1 MNEADPAS
9 GLGLKLA
16 LTAIFVALNGFFVA
30 AEFALVKV
38 RPTRIEALAR
48 TGDSKALVVQSI
60 LKNLNAYLSGC
71 QLGITIASLVLG
83 WLAEPAIAKL
93 LVVGLQAAGVVVPD
107 TGVLHIVALAIALTI
122 VTILHM
128 TIGEQAPKIWAIQE
142 PEKLALWC
150 AYPLKLFF
158 SLFRPFIWLVDRISS
173 FLLRLVGLQVA
184 DEHGGVEDV
193 EELRAILRAASE
205 AGHISGRQ
213 RTLGENILGLM
224 RLEVR
229 HIMLPRVD
237 VVYLST
243 SKSDDENLEIIK
255 SAGHSRYPFC
265 NPDLDTVTGLVHTRD
280 VVRRLIQEDTVDL
293 EKLVRPFPSV
303 PDTQPIARLIL
314 DMQRGQAHSALVVDE
329 HGTSVG
335 MVFLEDALEEIV
347 GPIHDEFDNRAP
359 WIENKGD
366 DFEMA
371 GSVPLPDAAET
382 LGLDLGT
389 EEDTIGG
396 FIVSRLKR
404 LPVEGDEVEVL
415 PFRAKVISM
424 SRRRVTRVRFERL
437 PEESPGAEPVA
448 SA

>member
-1 MNEADPAS
+1 MSDDPAS

-16 LTAIFVALNGFFVA
+16 LTALFVALNGFFVA
-30 AEFALVKV
+30 TEFALVKV
-38 RPTRIEALAR
+38 RPTRIDAMA
-48 TGDSKALVVQSI
+48 KAGNRKAVVVQTI
-60 LKNLNAYLSGC
+60 LSNLNAYLSGC

-83 WLAEPAIAKL
+83 WLAEPAIARL
-93 LVVGLQAAGVVVPD
+93 IVVAAEGVGIIIPD
-107 TGVLHIVALAIALTI
+107 TGVLHIVALAIALAI

-142 PEKLALWC
+142 PEKLSLWC
-150 AYPLKLFF
+150 AYPLRFF
-158 SLFRPFIWLVDRISS
+158 YLMFKPIIWLVDMISS
-173 FLLRLVGLQVA
+173 WLLRLIGLKDA
-184 DEHGGVEDV
+184 DEHHGVEDV
-193 EELRAILRAASE
+193 EELRAILRAASA

-213 RTLGENILGLM
+213 RALGENILGLM

-237 VVYLST
+237 VVFLSASRT
-243 SKSDDENLEIIK
+243 HEENLEVLK
-255 SAGHSRYPFC
+255 NERHSRYPYC
-265 NPDLDTVTGLVHTRD
+265 DPDLDYVTGVIHSRD
-280 VVRRLIQEDTVDL
+280 VVRALIEDGDVKLD
-293 EKLVRPFPSV
+293 ELVRPLSSV
-303 PDTQPIARLIL
+303 PDTQPIARLIVE
-314 DMQRGQAHSALVVDE
+314 MQRGQTHAALVVDE

-347 GPIHDEFDNRAP
+347 GPIHDEFDSRAP
-359 WIENKGD
+359 WIETKGEGI
-366 DFEMA
+366 EMA

-396 FIVSRLKR
+396 FIVSQLKR

-415 PFRAKVISM
+415 PFRAKVLSM
-424 SRRRVTRVRFERL
+424 SRRRVTRVRFVKSED
-437 PEESPGAEPVA
+437 SP